1 MIDGSIMKTATVA
14 DLRNNFARISRWIE
28 AGEEVEITKRG
39 KKFAR
44 LRPETS
50 RVGEATP
57 EWPDRS
63 AWRKRVFPKGS
74 GPTSAED
81 IVDYDR
87 GES

>member
-1 MIDGSIMKTATVA
+1 MIDVSIMKTATVA

-44 LRPETS
+44 LGPVTS
-50 RVGEATP
+50 RVGEQRV

-74 GPTSAED
+74 GPSSAED

>member
-1 MIDGSIMKTATVA
+1 MIDESIMKTATVA

-44 LRPETS
+44 LRPEAS
-50 RVGEATP
+50 RVGEPTI
-57 EWPDRS
+57 EWPDR
-63 AWRKRVFPKGS
+63 AGWRKRIFPKGS
-74 GPTSAED
+74 GPTSVEE

>member
-1 MIDGSIMKTATVA
+1 MIDKSIMKTATVA

-44 LRPETS
+44 LRPEAS
-50 RVGEATP
+50 RVCEPTV

-63 AWRKRVFPKGS
+63 AWRKRVFPRGS

-81 IVDYDR
+81 IVNYGR

>member
-1 MIDGSIMKTATVA
+1 MKTATVA

-44 LRPETS
+44 LRPES
-50 RVGEATP
+50 LRVGEPAV
-57 EWPDRS
+57 EWPDYMGRL
-63 AWRKRVFPKGS
+63 KRIFPNGS
-74 GPTSAED
+74 GQTTAEE

-87 GES
+87 GDT

>member
-1 MIDGSIMKTATVA
+1 MIDRSIMKTATVA

-44 LRPETS
+44 LGPVSS
-50 RVGEATP
+50 RVGEETV
-57 EWPDRS
+57 EWPDYMGRL
-63 AWRKRVFPKGS
+63 KRIFPEGS
-74 GPTSAED
+74 GPTTAEE

-87 GES
+87 GDT

>member
-1 MIDGSIMKTATVA
+1 MKTATVA

-44 LRPETS
+44 LRPEAS
-50 RVGEATP
+50 KVGEQTV

-87 GES
+87 GQS

>member
-1 MIDGSIMKTATVA
+1 MIDKTIMKTATVA

-44 LRPETS
+44 LRPQDS
-50 RVGEATP
+50 RVGEEKV
-57 EWPDRS
+57 EWPDYMGRL
-63 AWRKRVFPKGS
+63 KRIFPKGS
-74 GPTSAED
+74 GPTTAEE

-87 GES
+87 GDT

>member
-1 MIDGSIMKTATVA
+1 MIDKSIMKTATVA
-14 DLRNNFARISRWIE
+14 DLRNNFARIARWIE

-44 LRPETS
+44 LRPEALK
-50 RVGEATP
+50 VGEETV

-63 AWRKRVFPKGS
+63 TWRKRVFPKGS

>member
-1 MIDGSIMKTATVA
+1 MIDRSIMKTATVA

-44 LRPETS
+44 LRPEAL
-50 RVGEATP
+50 RVGEPTV
-57 EWPDRS
+57 EWPDR
-63 AWRKRVFPKGS
+63 ADWRKRIFPKGS
-74 GPTSAED
+74 GPTSAEE

>member
-1 MIDGSIMKTATVA
+1 MKTATVA

-44 LRPETS
+44 LQPES
-50 RVGEATP
+50 FRMGEPRV
-57 EWPDRS
+57 EWPDYMGRL
-63 AWRKRVFPKGS
+63 KRIFPNGS
-74 GPTSAED
+74 GSTTAEE

-87 GES
+87 GDT

>member
-1 MIDGSIMKTATVA
+1 MIDRSIMKTATVA
-14 DLRNNFARISRWIE
+14 DLRNNFARISRWIA

-44 LRPETS
+44 LRPEAS
-50 RVGEATP
+50 RVGEPTI
-57 EWPDRS
+57 EWPDR
-63 AWRKRVFPKGS
+63 AGWRKRIFPKGS
-74 GPTSAED
+74 GPTSAEE

>member
-44 LRPETS
+44 LGPVSS
-50 RVGEATP
+50 RVGEEKV

-74 GPTSAED
+74 GPTTAEE

-87 GES
+87 GDT